1 MIDTGDSGKTFWEYL
16 VWLITWGWVLAL
28 SAWGGA
34 VSYFHHMTKHGLRF
48 SLFRLAMDVST
59 SAFVGVLT
67 YLLCHAAN
75 ISEGVTA
82 AMVGISGHMGAK
94 ALLMLEKK
102 YEHIFNT
109 STLGAD
115 RTVAPTVTDPKE

>member
-1 MIDTGDSGKTFWEYL
+1 MA
-16 VWLITWGWVLAL
+16 LA
-28 SAWGGA
+28 AWGGA
-34 VSYFHHMTKHGLRF
+34 VSYFHNMAKHGLRF

-67 YLLCHAAN
+67 YLLCQATG

-94 ALLMLEKK
+94 ALMMLERK
-102 YEHIFNT
+102 YERFF
-109 STLGAD
+109 SSD
-115 RTVAPTVTDPKE
+115 VEPKE